1 MIAVKMRAISK
12 RYLPSGIRANEK
24 VDFEVA
30 QGSIHAIVGEN
41 GAGKTTLCKILAG
54 LEYPD
59 SGTIEINEKPVKIS
73 SPAHARELGIGMVH
87 QHFLMFDDLSVS
99 ENIFFGIEPVPKNSA
114 MKALGIIDPRALE
127 REAHRLSKSYGFSID
142 PATPV
147 EALSVSSR
155 QQVEILRQ
163 LARNISILILDEPTS
178 TLTEQETNALFE
190 KLVEIRRA
198 GHTIILVTHK
208 ISEILRIAD
217 RVTVMRQGSAIGT
230 YDTNSISEN
239 QLSNLIMG
247 TDSRPILHQPRLT
260 FPSDELAFRVEN
272 LSTRPKGHGGIGL
285 SKVSF
290 EVRRG
295 EILGICA
302 LGGNGLDHLEDAL
315 AGFLTP
321 ATGVFEFGTARFDMR
336 KPKYHSLLNTDKILY
351 LPSDRMRRGT
361 ALSLTVQDNFIA
373 KSRHFFFRNGFF
385 RASLA
390 RQATENAIRTF
401 DISASSDQIAAEL
414 SGGNIQKLSI
424 ARLFSHA
431 HASLMI
437 LCEPTRGLD
446 IHATKDIRQRISA
459 ASAEGSALLL
469 LSSDIDDIL
478 ALSDRIMILSR
489 GKSVYLREN
498 DSGIS
503 RTLLGEYLLGA
514 RSDM

>member
-1 MIAVKMRAISK
+1 MTAVKMRAISK
-12 RYLPSGIRANEK
+12 RYLPSGIRANYE
-24 VDFEVA
+24 VDLDVA

-54 LEYPD
+54 LENPD
-59 SGTIEINEKPVKIS
+59 AGSIEINEKPVKIS
-73 SPAHARELGIGMVH
+73 SPADAQELGIGMVH

-99 ENIFFGIEPVPKNSA
+99 ENIFFGIEPVSKRSA
-114 MKALGIIDPRALE
+114 LKELGIIDARALE
-127 REAHRLSKSYGFSID
+127 CEAQRLAKSYGFSID
-142 PATPV
+142 PGTPV

-190 KLVEIRRA
+190 KLLEIQRA

-217 RVTVMRQGSAIGT
+217 IVTVMRQGSAIGT
-230 YDTNSISEN
+230 YDTNSISEKE
-239 QLSNLIMG
+239 LSNLIMG
-247 TDSRPILHQPRLT
+247 ADSESIVRQPHVAFR
-260 FPSDELAFRVEN
+260 SDELAFRVEN
-272 LSTRPKGHGGIGL
+272 LSTGPKSHGGIGL
-285 SKVSF
+285 SRVSF

-315 AGFLTP
+315 AGFIVP
-321 ATGVFEFGTARFDMR
+321 ATGVFEIGALRFDMHTQ
-336 KPKYHSLLNTDKILY
+336 KYHALLKTDTILY

-361 ALSLTVQDNFIA
+361 ALSLTVRDNFIA

-390 RQATENAIRTF
+390 RQATENAIRAF

-431 HASLMI
+431 HAKLML

-459 ASAEGSALLL
+459 ASTEGSAILL

-489 GKSVYLREN
+489 GKCVYLREN

-514 RSDM
+514 RSDQ